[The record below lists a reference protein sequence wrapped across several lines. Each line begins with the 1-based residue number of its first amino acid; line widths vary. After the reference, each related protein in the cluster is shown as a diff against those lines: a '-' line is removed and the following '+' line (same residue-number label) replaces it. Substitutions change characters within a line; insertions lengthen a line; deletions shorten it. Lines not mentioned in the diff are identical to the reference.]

1 MPKGYRNEWEKTM
14 SKIKKGV
21 RLLLTQGPAAVL
33 VKLRN
38 KRIEHLREAAFREKA
53 KKVHLITEEQ
63 REYQKKYTFEEPIK
77 FSIITPLYNTPR
89 EYLLELLHSVQRQ
102 TYSDWQLCLADG
114 SDGAHA
120 YVGKICREYA
130 GRDARIVYTALPE
143 NKGISENTNACIA
156 LADGQYLGLL
166 DHDDVLHESALFE
179 MRRAIQK
186 FHADF
191 LYSDE
196 VKFSGRIEDAT
207 DFNFKPGFGKD
218 ELRSHNYICHFT
230 VFSRKLLE
238 RALELLGDIVFHS
251 TFPQHEIEK
260 ETEVI
265 IDEIQSYEDTPSELI
280 FDDFEDMIFR
290 NHPLGRNILG
300 KPELLRSFR
309 TEDVLSFTR
318 RFYQP
323 GNMVFFVQGQYEF
336 KRIIRL
342 VEKYLLDIPDVRV
355 ENRRTPPPLY
365 VPEHLTVSKDT
376 HQAHVMMGSR
386 GYNAYDDKRTA
397 LYLLNNILGGP
408 GMNSKL
414 NVSLRERRG
423 LVYNVE
429 SNLTSYT
436 DTGAFCIYFGT
447 DVDDMD
453 TCLKLTYKELK
464 RMRDV
469 KMTSSQLAAA
479 KKQLIGQ
486 IGVASDNFENNAL
499 GMAKTYLHYHKYESS
514 EFVFRRIEELTA
526 EQLLE
531 VANEMFAEEYL
542 STLIYK

>member
-1 MPKGYRNEWEKTM
+1 MQYNEYTLPNGLRIIHEPTL
-14 SKIKKGV
+14 SKVSYCGFAIDAGT
-21 RLLLTQGPAAVL
+21 RDEAENEQGMAHFV
-33 VKLRN
+33 
-38 KRIEHLREAAFREKA
+38 EHLIFKGTEKRKAWHILNRMENVGGDLNAYTNKEEPVVYAAF
-53 KKVHLITEEQ
+53 LTE
-63 REYQKKYTFEEPIK
+63 
-77 FSIITPLYNTPR
+77 
-89 EYLLELLHSVQRQ
+89 H
-102 TYSDWQLCLADG
+102 
-114 SDGAHA
+114 
-120 YVGKICREYA
+120 
-130 GRDARIVYTALPE
+130 
-143 NKGISENTNACIA
+143 
-156 LADGQYLGLL
+156 
-166 DHDDVLHESALFE
+166 
-179 MRRAIQK
+179 
-186 FHADF
+186 
-191 LYSDE
+191 
-196 VKFSGRIEDAT
+196 
-207 DFNFKPGFGKD
+207 
-218 ELRSHNYICHFT
+218 
-230 VFSRKLLE
+230 LE

-265 IDEIQSYEDTPSELI
+265 IDEIQSYEDNPSELI

-300 KPELLRSFR
+300 KPDLLRSFR

-323 GNMVFFVQGQYEF
+323 GNMVFFVQGQYDF
-336 KRIIRL
+336 KKIVRL
-342 VEKYLLDIPDVRV
+342 AEKHLADVPAVTVDNQRV
-355 ENRRTPPPLY
+355 PPPLY
-365 VPEHLTVSKDT
+365 VPERLVVPKDT
-376 HQAHVMMGSR
+376 HQAHVMIGSR

-447 DVDDMD
+447 DIEDMD

-514 EFVFRRIEELTA
+514 EVVFKRIETLTA
-526 EQLLE
+526 EQLME

>member
-1 MPKGYRNEWEKTM
+1 MHYNEYTLPNGLRIIHEPTL
-14 SKIKKGV
+14 SKVAYCGFAIDAGT
-21 RLLLTQGPAAVL
+21 RDEAEDEQGMAHFV
-33 VKLRN
+33 
-38 KRIEHLREAAFREKA
+38 EHLIFKGTEKRKAWHILNRMENVGGDLNAYTNKEETVVYAAFLTG
-53 KKVHLITEEQ
+53 H
-63 REYQKKYTFEEPIK
+63 
-77 FSIITPLYNTPR
+77 
-89 EYLLELLHSVQRQ
+89 
-102 TYSDWQLCLADG
+102 
-114 SDGAHA
+114 
-120 YVGKICREYA
+120 
-130 GRDARIVYTALPE
+130 
-143 NKGISENTNACIA
+143 
-156 LADGQYLGLL
+156 
-166 DHDDVLHESALFE
+166 
-179 MRRAIQK
+179 
-186 FHADF
+186 
-191 LYSDE
+191 
-196 VKFSGRIEDAT
+196 
-207 DFNFKPGFGKD
+207 
-218 ELRSHNYICHFT
+218 
-230 VFSRKLLE
+230 LE

-265 IDEIQSYEDTPSELI
+265 IDEIQSYEDNPSELI

-309 TEDVLSFTR
+309 TEDVLSFTS

-323 GNMVFFVQGQYEF
+323 GDMVFFFKGQYDF
-336 KRIIRL
+336 KKIIRL
-342 VEKYLLDIPDVRV
+342 AEKYLFDIPAVTVDNQRM
-355 ENRRTPPPLY
+355 PPPLY
-365 VPEHLTVSKDT
+365 VPERLVVPKDT
-376 HQAHVMMGSR
+376 HQAHVMIGSR

-397 LYLLNNILGGP
+397 LYLLNNVLGGP

-447 DVDDMD
+447 DIEDMD

-514 EFVFRRIEELTA
+514 ESVFHRIEALTA

>member
-1 MPKGYRNEWEKTM
+1 MQYNEYTLPNGLRIIHEPTL
-14 SKIKKGV
+14 SKVSYCGFAIDAGT
-21 RLLLTQGPAAVL
+21 RDEAENEQGMAHFV
-33 VKLRN
+33 
-38 KRIEHLREAAFREKA
+38 EHLIFKGTEKRKAWHILNRMENVGGDLNAYTNKEETVVYAAF
-53 KKVHLITEEQ
+53 LTE
-63 REYQKKYTFEEPIK
+63 
-77 FSIITPLYNTPR
+77 
-89 EYLLELLHSVQRQ
+89 H
-102 TYSDWQLCLADG
+102 
-114 SDGAHA
+114 
-120 YVGKICREYA
+120 
-130 GRDARIVYTALPE
+130 
-143 NKGISENTNACIA
+143 
-156 LADGQYLGLL
+156 
-166 DHDDVLHESALFE
+166 
-179 MRRAIQK
+179 
-186 FHADF
+186 
-191 LYSDE
+191 
-196 VKFSGRIEDAT
+196 
-207 DFNFKPGFGKD
+207 
-218 ELRSHNYICHFT
+218 
-230 VFSRKLLE
+230 LE

-265 IDEIQSYEDTPSELI
+265 IDEIQSYEDNPSELI

-300 KPELLRSFR
+300 KPDLLRSFR

-323 GNMVFFVQGQYEF
+323 GNMVFFVQGQYDF
-336 KRIIRL
+336 KKIVRL
-342 VEKYLLDIPDVRV
+342 AEKHLADVPAVTVDNQRV
-355 ENRRTPPPLY
+355 TPPLY
-365 VPEHLTVSKDT
+365 VPERLVVPKDT
-376 HQAHVMMGSR
+376 HQAHVMIGSR

-447 DVDDMD
+447 DIEDMD

-514 EFVFRRIEELTA
+514 EVVFKRIETLTA
-526 EQLLE
+526 EQLME

>member
-1 MPKGYRNEWEKTM
+1 MQYNEYTLPNGLRIIHEPTL
-14 SKIKKGV
+14 SKVSYCGFAIDAGT
-21 RLLLTQGPAAVL
+21 RDEAENEQGMAHFV
-33 VKLRN
+33 
-38 KRIEHLREAAFREKA
+38 EHLIFKGTEKRKAWHILNRMENVGGDLNAYTNKEETVVYAAF
-53 KKVHLITEEQ
+53 LTE
-63 REYQKKYTFEEPIK
+63 
-77 FSIITPLYNTPR
+77 
-89 EYLLELLHSVQRQ
+89 H
-102 TYSDWQLCLADG
+102 
-114 SDGAHA
+114 
-120 YVGKICREYA
+120 
-130 GRDARIVYTALPE
+130 
-143 NKGISENTNACIA
+143 
-156 LADGQYLGLL
+156 
-166 DHDDVLHESALFE
+166 
-179 MRRAIQK
+179 
-186 FHADF
+186 
-191 LYSDE
+191 
-196 VKFSGRIEDAT
+196 
-207 DFNFKPGFGKD
+207 
-218 ELRSHNYICHFT
+218 
-230 VFSRKLLE
+230 LE

-265 IDEIQSYEDTPSELI
+265 IDEIQSYEDNPSELI

-300 KPELLRSFR
+300 KPDLLRSFR

-323 GNMVFFVQGQYEF
+323 GNMVFFVQGQYDF
-336 KRIIRL
+336 KKIVRL
-342 VEKYLLDIPDVRV
+342 AEKHLADVPAVTVDNQRV
-355 ENRRTPPPLY
+355 PPPLY
-365 VPEHLTVSKDT
+365 VPERLVVSKDT
-376 HQAHVMMGSR
+376 HQAHVMIGSR

-397 LYLLNNILGGP
+397 LYLLNNILGGL

-447 DVDDMD
+447 DIEDMD

-514 EFVFRRIEELTA
+514 EVVFKRIETLTA
-526 EQLLE
+526 EQLME

>member
-1 MPKGYRNEWEKTM
+1 MHCNEYTLPNGLRIIHEPTL
-14 SKIKKGV
+14 SKVAYCGFAIDAGT
-21 RLLLTQGPAAVL
+21 RDEAANEQGMAHFV
-33 VKLRN
+33 
-38 KRIEHLREAAFREKA
+38 EHLIFKGTVKRKAWHILNRMENVGGDLNAYTNKEETVVYSAF
-53 KKVHLITEEQ
+53 LTE
-63 REYQKKYTFEEPIK
+63 
-77 FSIITPLYNTPR
+77 
-89 EYLLELLHSVQRQ
+89 H
-102 TYSDWQLCLADG
+102 
-114 SDGAHA
+114 
-120 YVGKICREYA
+120 
-130 GRDARIVYTALPE
+130 
-143 NKGISENTNACIA
+143 
-156 LADGQYLGLL
+156 
-166 DHDDVLHESALFE
+166 
-179 MRRAIQK
+179 
-186 FHADF
+186 
-191 LYSDE
+191 
-196 VKFSGRIEDAT
+196 
-207 DFNFKPGFGKD
+207 
-218 ELRSHNYICHFT
+218 
-230 VFSRKLLE
+230 LE

-265 IDEIQSYEDTPSELI
+265 IDEIQSYEDNPSELI

-323 GNMVFFVQGQYEF
+323 GNMVFFVQGQYDF
-336 KRIIRL
+336 KKIIRL
-342 VEKYLLDIPDVRV
+342 AEKYMSDIPTVEI

-365 VPEHLTVSKDT
+365 IPEHLTVTKDT
-376 HQAHVMMGSR
+376 HQAHVMIGSR

-397 LYLLNNILGGP
+397 LYLLNNVLGGP

-514 EFVFRRIEELTA
+514 ELVFKRIEELTA
-526 EQLLE
+526 GQLLE